1 MVRQVKIMKP
11 QKTPFTEWESA
22 LSAEE
27 VFSDGIGLN
36 ELQMDSTL
44 YIWRGK

>member
-1 MVRQVKIMKP
+1 MKIMKP
-11 QKTPFTEWESA
+11 QKTPFTDWTPA
-22 LSAEE
+22 ISAEE
-27 VFSDGIGLN
+27 VFSEGIGLN